1 MANVAYE
8 EDPDS
13 SKSFMLSHIV
23 YVDTSVI
30 LADN

>member
-1 MANVAYE
+1 MANIADE

-13 SKSFMLSHIV
+13 SKSFVLSHVV